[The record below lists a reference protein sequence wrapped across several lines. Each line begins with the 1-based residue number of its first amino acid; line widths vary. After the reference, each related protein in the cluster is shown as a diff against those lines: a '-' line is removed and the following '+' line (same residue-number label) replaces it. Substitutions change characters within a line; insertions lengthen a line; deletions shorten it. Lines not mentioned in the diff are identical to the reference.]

1 MKITLQNIS
10 VSNSIIEQ
18 NKVRWNIHFKKI
30 KRAYFI
36 FGGLLIVFLITGI
49 CTANDYSMIRTGV
62 STETYFNLNLFSSIG
77 IAGSVVLLYVIW
89 QVSKS
94 RKAFFNAAADIARK
108 FGHVTEL
115 HIELTD
121 TELIIDRKLVY
132 EKINWQLLTNKIYH
146 GPFILLIFSNNPR
159 DGVIIDERW
168 FSESELQIM
177 KELIDQKIK

>member
-1 MKITLQNIS
+1 M
-10 VSNSIIEQ
+10 
-18 NKVRWNIHFKKI
+18 HFKKI

-36 FGGLLIVFLITGI
+36 FGGILIIFLITGI
-49 CTANDYSMIRTGV
+49 CTTNDYSMIRTGS

-77 IAGSVVLLYVIW
+77 IAGSVVLLYIIW

-94 RKAFFNAAADIARK
+94 KKAFLTSAADIALK
-108 FGHVTEL
+108 FELVNEL

-146 GPFILLIFSNNPR
+146 EPFILLNFSNNLL

-177 KELIDQKIK
+177 KELIDQKVK